1 MSTIRGFSSSQSESI
16 LQGLLI
22 EARQKAD
29 ERPLWAAFAS
39 ILEDDL
45 ETADALLDQFRP
57 KPEQTS
63 TLSSNVFPLRRR

>member
-1 MSTIRGFSSSQSESI
+1 MGTLRGFSSSHSESV

-29 ERPLWAAFAS
+29 EKPLWAAFAS

-45 ETADALLDQFRP
+45 ETADEILDQFRP
-57 KPEQTS
+57 KPEQPAS
-63 TLSSNVFPLRRR
+63 HSNVFPLRRG